1 MATINPFDL
10 LVDDAEDP
18 SLIAALKP
26 VVSPPAAAAT
36 KKGPAQTQPK
46 PAPAAKLPS
55 KPLPPSQAGQLLLF
69 LFILLFVCGF
79 SVFFCVKICDFLI
92 IVKKFFLF
100 AIL

>member
-1 MATINPFDL
+1 MAMINPFDL

-46 PAPAAKLPS
+46 PAPAAKLPF

-79 SVFFCVKICDFLI
+79 SVFFCENL
-92 IVKKFFLF
+92 
-100 AIL
+100 